1 VLYLDLEMSENSVH
15 RRVANMMHGKTW
27 PTNLYFGFGDD
38 WPWRGSEAGDH
49 LELWLDAHMDVRVVI
64 IDVLAQWKEAV
75 DPRTPV
81 YTADYD
87 ALKKIQRLATR
98 RNICIIVVHHT
109 NKTKMLKGDNPF
121 DKISGST
128 GIQGAVDAMWLLT
141 KDPDNQYN
149 TLLQMVDRNIHDT
162 DRVDLTW
169 DDFLGAH
176 AVDPKLRLLQST
188 SVERRQIY
196 DVLAAAGIAMT
207 LAEIALEISKTPD
220 ATRKLLS
227 RLVQD
232 KFVEKVGHGRY
243 KVHTNITPFSP
254 FGTVGTFGT
263 VSPFVKSIQTDSQ
276 EKETDTNGV
285 KRIETDSKRSD
296 EFSAVESIKQ
306 GQTEQTDIVYKE
318 QILTILRKEATRPD
332 NVCPQIGPR
341 SIWVAIKADMNELL
355 SRNVITWHDDEER
368 LMIPPSA

>member
-1 VLYLDLEMSENSVH
+1 
-15 RRVANMMHGKTW
+15 
-27 PTNLYFGFGDD
+27 
-38 WPWRGSEAGDH
+38 
-49 LELWLDAHMDVRVVI
+49 
-64 IDVLAQWKEAV
+64 VLA
-75 DPRTPV
+75 T
-81 YTADYD
+81 
-87 ALKKIQRLATR
+87 
-98 RNICIIVVHHT
+98 
-109 NKTKMLKGDNPF
+109 
-121 DKISGST
+121 
-128 GIQGAVDAMWLLT
+128 
-141 KDPDNQYN
+141 
-149 TLLQMVDRNIHDT
+149 
-162 DRVDLTW
+162 
-169 DDFLGAH
+169 
-176 AVDPKLRLLQST
+176 
-188 SVERRQIY
+188 
-196 DVLAAAGIAMT
+196 AGIAMT

-276 EKETDTNGV
+276 ERETDTNGV

-318 QILTILRKEATRPD
+318 RILTELRKEPKRPD
-332 NVCPQIGPR
+332 TICAMIGPR
-341 SIWVAIKADMNELL
+341 SIWAAIRADMNAMLDL
-355 SRNVITWHDDEER
+355 DIIAWDGDY